1 MKKRFISIGL
11 GLVIIFILYN
21 AISTN
26 KAKGFIWEASK
37 GKKSIYLIG
46 TLHPGK
52 SSINYE
58 NKTLNNI
65 MNETEALAV
74 EVDVTDK
81 NNEKELTQDT
91 QEKMYLK
98 EGEIKDLLSNKE
110 KEKFDKILK
119 ELDINYGDVKNLT
132 PSGFSDVVNAMIANE
147 ANMETLGTE
156 GFLINNY
163 KSKGKVVIELENHK
177 IQSMVLESDEKD
189 LKAFVNNFKNKDVLF
204 KDSIDH
210 FNNIVEAYIKGDET
224 YFLETEAIGETKINK
239 ERNINMADKIDKL
252 AKENKRYAAAIGTY
266 HFFGKYSILKNLENK
281 GYSIRRLEC

>member
-52 SSINYE
+52 SNINYE

-119 ELDINYGDVKNLT
+119 ELAINYGDVKNLT

-252 AKENKRYAAAIGTY
+252 AKENKRYAASIGIY

>member
-52 SSINYE
+52 SNINYE

-65 MNETEALAV
+65 INETEALAV

-252 AKENKRYAAAIGTY
+252 AKENKRYAAAIGIY